1 MQTEISSLYYEMNC
15 VCITMD
21 EWYRLMKGERKCSY
35 RQLISRR
42 KSCRPCVMNLPF
54 NFTILSGGGMPA
66 DKSCKN
72 RFAWKCLV
80 HEYKIN
86 R

>member
-54 NFTILSGGGMPA
+54 NFTILSGGE
-66 DKSCKN
+66 
-72 RFAWKCLV
+72 CLQTNLV
-80 HEYKIN
+80 RTDLHGNVWFMNI